1 MVKIFILLAWN
12 WHLSHITTRRD
23 SRRKLAHTNVLF
35 CAWSLI
41 HIILFI
47 WLKNGKSG
55 NKWSEYPQN
64 NYSGVV
70 AIGNMFALLKPM
82 SIKSEVSNPTM
93 IETED
98 GVVIMRSINSFK
110 CVSIILNISKNVT
123 RVFSLNNATIDLFS
137 RSDLKTRCSG
147 LFYDKQFSFELR
159 KSHKYYGCFSMI
171 SRLSSIVVKV

>member
-1 MVKIFILLAWN
+1 MVFNTHNLVYLV
-12 WHLSHITTRRD
+12 D
-23 SRRKLAHTNVLF
+23 
-35 CAWSLI
+35 
-41 HIILFI
+41 
-47 WLKNGKSG
+47 KNGTIG
-55 NKWSEYPQN
+55 NKLSEYPQN

-123 RVFSLNNATIDLFS
+123 RVFF
-137 RSDLKTRCSG
+137 
-147 LFYDKQFSFELR
+147 
-159 KSHKYYGCFSMI
+159 
-171 SRLSSIVVKV
+171 

>member
-1 MVKIFILLAWN
+1 MELTSFTYYNKKRQQKKIG
-12 WHLSHITTRRD
+12 TY
-23 SRRKLAHTNVLF
+23 K
-35 CAWSLI
+35 SLI
-41 HIILFI
+41 FCMVFDTHNLVY
-47 WLKNGKSG
+47 LVDKNGTIG
-55 NKWSEYPQN
+55 NKLSEYPQN